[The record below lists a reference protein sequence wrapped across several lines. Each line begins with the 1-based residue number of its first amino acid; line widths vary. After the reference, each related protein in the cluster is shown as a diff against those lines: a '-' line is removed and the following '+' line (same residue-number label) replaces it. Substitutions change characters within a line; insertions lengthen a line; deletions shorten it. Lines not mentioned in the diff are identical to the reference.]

1 MPQFLVIAHD
11 GTDAEAPAR
20 RQAVRAAHLEGVR
33 PMVERGEIVV
43 GGALLDEAGGMAGSA
58 VIVDMPDR
66 AGGDAWVARDPYVTG
81 GVWRAVEVRAVRA
94 AGGGGRWGGEGGGG
108 GVRGGAGGFV
118 GGRSLAGEKGP
129 R

>member
-58 VIVDMPDR
+58 GIVDMPDR
-66 AGGDAWVARDPYVTG
+66 AAGGARLARDPHVAR
-81 GVWRAVEVRAVRA
+81 GVWRAGGGRPVR
-94 AGGGGRWGGEGGGG
+94 AGGGGGGGG
-108 GVRGGAGGFV
+108 G
-118 GGRSLAGEKGP
+118 E
-129 R
+129 

>member
-66 AGGDAWVARDPYVTG
+66 AAGDAGLGRHPYVTG
-81 GVWRAVEVRAVRA
+81 DVRRRGDARAVRPA
-94 AGGGGRWGGEGGGG
+94 VEGGRWGGED
-108 GVRGGAGGFV
+108 GGAAGQDPA
-118 GGRSLAGEKGP
+118 GRFRSG

>member
-20 RQAVRAAHLEGVR
+20 RQAARAAHLEGVR
-33 PMVERGEIVV
+33 PMVERGEIVA

-66 AGGDAWVARDPYVTG
+66 AAVDAWLARDPYVTG
-81 GVWRAVEVRAVRA
+81 DVWRKVEVRPFRLAVER
-94 AGGGGRWGGEGGGG
+94 GRWEG
-108 GVRGGAGGFV
+108 
-118 GGRSLAGEKGP
+118 
-129 R
+129 